1 MGNTQTSEIKLKED
15 KVDKIN
21 INPEDIFIKI
31 YDISKKLL
39 IEYNNEFLNEN
50 FCNNLALIYQK
61 NISKFH
67 IDLLKNLH
75 ENISSDSVDEKL
87 SLTIQYIN
95 KESDKFNV
103 DLFKEDLKDTFWNEK
118 FKFNNDTLL
127 NENFKNEDIIN
138 SNISYEYIDQKH
150 VNKILD
156 LIDKT
161 NEEFKDSIKEDLTPK
176 IGGNIKNKRAKNFL
190 NKIRPNENK
199 KINQSIKSIIHSPV
213 NKSNINKLENNE
225 LKVNESKVNNLK
237 VNESISNKLEV
248 NKSIRYI
255 VPNSY
260 QKPKSY
266 CKNTEK
272 CLLSKK
278 ELCQAITE
286 NFIVRNN
293 IIAAIL
299 TTIPFKNNNGE
310 YEGGV
315 CFQMFMNLNS
325 CKVCVPEDY
334 KDLHKKDIKDILNGI
349 LDKSGYLTK
358 KECKEK
364 NGHYLEL
371 SNEEKQ
377 ILGSKIKELHIDN
390 SINDIKKEKLDEL
403 LDINYNIS
411 YVKFTKKIK
420 KVYFEKINLLLI
432 ILEKIKDL
440 PIINNT
446 TLNLISEETKK
457 VIDDMYNICYYYY
470 IYGIIS
476 LLKVDLSKKN
486 IIEDKIYR
494 YVSIALNK

>member
-1 MGNTQTSEIKLKED
+1 
-15 KVDKIN
+15 
-21 INPEDIFIKI
+21 
-31 YDISKKLL
+31 
-39 IEYNNEFLNEN
+39 
-50 FCNNLALIYQK
+50 
-61 NISKFH
+61 
-67 IDLLKNLH
+67 
-75 ENISSDSVDEKL
+75 
-87 SLTIQYIN
+87 
-95 KESDKFNV
+95 
-103 DLFKEDLKDTFWNEK
+103 
-118 FKFNNDTLL
+118 
-127 NENFKNEDIIN
+127 
-138 SNISYEYIDQKH
+138 
-150 VNKILD
+150 
-156 LIDKT
+156 
-161 NEEFKDSIKEDLTPK
+161 
-176 IGGNIKNKRAKNFL
+176 
-190 NKIRPNENK
+190 
-199 KINQSIKSIIHSPV
+199 
-213 NKSNINKLENNE
+213 
-225 LKVNESKVNNLK
+225 
-237 VNESISNKLEV
+237 
-248 NKSIRYI
+248 
-255 VPNSY
+255 
-260 QKPKSY
+260 
-266 CKNTEK
+266 
-272 CLLSKK
+272 
-278 ELCQAITE
+278 
-286 NFIVRNN
+286 
-293 IIAAIL
+293 
-299 TTIPFKNNNGE
+299 
-310 YEGGV
+310 
-315 CFQMFMNLNS
+315 MNLNS